1 MLILKGS
8 SMKSEI
14 VNSLM
19 RDGGSICYAY
29 DDMPVTYGEYAFF
42 VDKNEYALED
52 FFQEI
57 YFDFP
62 IVCQDDDYCKYLIIY
77 TNERE
82 DTIRK
87 YIDWMENNRSVFRC
101 CQILITCKD

>member
-1 MLILKGS
+1 MLILKGN

-19 RDGGSICYAY
+19 RDGSSICYAY

-42 VDKNEYALED
+42 VDKKEYPLED
-52 FFQEI
+52 FFNEI
-57 YFDFP
+57 YSDF
-62 IVCQDDDYCKYLIIY
+62 IDTYKDDYYKYLIIY
-77 TNERE
+77 TNEKE
-82 DTIRK
+82 DTLK
-87 YIDWMENNRSVFRC
+87 QYNDWIEENRIVFRC